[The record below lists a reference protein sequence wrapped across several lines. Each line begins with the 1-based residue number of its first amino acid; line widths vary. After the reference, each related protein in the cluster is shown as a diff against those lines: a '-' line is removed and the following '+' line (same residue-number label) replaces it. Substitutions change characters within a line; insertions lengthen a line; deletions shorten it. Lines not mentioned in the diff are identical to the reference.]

1 MLTSKLITCKC
12 APAPEAFY
20 SWKMLVK
27 LLSEKRIL
35 ICTFVALASGLFG
48 SYVGGQINW
57 FARTAQCQNQPEG
70 LNHICRAWQTPGA
83 LWQGSIAGAW
93 TGTILGVFIAGLAT
107 RDKYKE
113 DPQRELIQKE
123 GAIAPVS
130 NLPCLEGLTANE
142 IATLRK
148 ILSALLAETKIPSKS
163 SANQGAEQKPSETIN
178 RPLSVSEF
186 ICWADL
192 VAKSTPNPPKIT
204 RNQGREILI
213 YLGFS
218 ENTIDTAWQ
227 NLNHSNK

>member
-1 MLTSKLITCKC
+1 
-12 APAPEAFY
+12 
-20 SWKMLVK
+20 MLVK

-57 FARTAQCQNQPEG
+57 FVRTAQCQNQPEG
-70 LNHICRAWQTPGA
+70 WNHICRAWQTPGA

-93 TGTILGVFIAGLAT
+93 TGTILGAFIAGLAT
-107 RDKYKE
+107 RDFRKA
-113 DPQRELIQKE
+113 DRQRELIQKQ
-123 GAIAPVS
+123 GALAPVS
-130 NLPCLEGLTANE
+130 NLPCLEGLTADE
-142 IATLRK
+142 IALLRK
-148 ILSALLAETKIPSKS
+148 ILSALLQAETKISSKS
-163 SANQGAEQKPSETIN
+163 SANQGAEQKPSATIN
-178 RPLSVSEF
+178 RPLPVSEF
-186 ICWADL
+186 ISWADL
-192 VAKSTPNPPKIT
+192 VAKSTPNPPQIT